1 MKKIV
6 LLPLDERPCNYNFP
20 YKLFHNNSSS
30 SPLAPFNNDSNF
42 KSMDKLPGDK
52 TCFNNLDIQIMKP
65 DILGDKKI
73 PADTQKIQDF
83 LKKSC
88 KDADGLV
95 LSIDMLAYG
104 GLIPSRLHH
113 SSVKELK
120 ERLEIIK
127 ELKKENQ
134 NLKIYAFQCIMR
146 CPKYSS
152 NDEEPDYY
160 EECGAEIHKIGEL
173 EHKVNLGMEHGEAL
187 DDLHK
192 KVKSEYLEDYT
203 HRRNVNLKLN
213 LLTLDY
219 VIEGYIDF
227 LVIPQD
233 DSAKYGFTAMDQEIV
248 REKIS
253 NQLLQDQVFMYP
265 GADEV
270 AMTLLT
276 RLTNKMSGRTPNIY
290 VKYASIH
297 APYLI
302 PAYEDRSLGETIKYQ
317 IMAAGCMQTES
328 SAEADLIL
336 AISAPANEMLEAAVQ
351 PVKNQDYCVE
361 RNLTEFVLYIE
372 EQISKGKPVTI
383 GDNSFANGSDLE
395 LIALLNKKDLLMKV
409 AGYAGWN
416 TSSNTLGTAISQ
428 GVLYL
433 YRNNCKGHRDF
444 LVERYIEDAGYCA
457 VVRKY
462 ITEHKLEKL
471 GMNYYDVKESNGIV
485 SVFVREMLQEFVH
498 SNLSSIAEMVCIKQ
512 VYMPWRRM
520 FEIGLNANYKI

>member
-20 YKLFHNNSSS
+20 YKLFNKNRNTGA
-30 SPLAPFNNDSNF
+30 LAPSN
-42 KSMDKLPGDK
+42 MD
-52 TCFNNLDIQIMKP
+52 LDFQIIKP
-65 DILGDKKI
+65 DKLGDKKT
-73 PADTQKIQDF
+73 PANTMEIQKF
-83 LKKSC
+83 LKESC

-95 LSIDMLAYG
+95 ISIDTLAYG

-113 SSVKELK
+113 SSAEEIQ

-127 ELKKENQ
+127 ELKKDNEK
-134 NLKIYAFQCIMR
+134 LKIYAFHCIMR

-173 EHKVNLGMEHGEAL
+173 EHKARLGMDIGKEL
-187 DDLHK
+187 DDLYK
-192 KVKSEYLEDYT
+192 KVKSQYLEDYT
-203 HRRNVNLKLN
+203 GRRKVNLSLN
-213 LLTLDY
+213 LLSLDY
-219 VIEGYIDF
+219 VKEGYIDF
-227 LVIPQD
+227 LIIPQD

-248 REKIS
+248 REKITKE
-253 NQLLQDQVFMYP
+253 LLQDQVLMYP

-276 RLTNKMSGRTPNIY
+276 RVINNLNGRTPNIY
-290 VKYASIH
+290 IKYASIH
-297 APYLI
+297 APYII
-302 PAYEDRSLGETIKYQ
+302 PAYEDRSLGETLKYQ

-328 SAEADLIL
+328 SPEADLIL
-336 AISAPANEMLEAAVQ
+336 AVSAPAGEMLEASAQ
-351 PVKNQDYCVE
+351 PVKNQNYCVE

-372 EQISKGKPVTI
+372 EQLKKGKAVTI
-383 GDNSFANGSDLE
+383 GDNAFANGSDLE
-395 LIALLNKKDLLMKV
+395 LIALLNKRNLLMKV

-433 YRNNCKGHRDF
+433 YRNDCKEHRDF
-444 LVERYIEDAGYCA
+444 LVERYIEDAGYCG

-462 ITEHKLEKL
+462 ITEHKLESL
-471 GMNYYDVKESNGIV
+471 GMNYFDVKESNGIA
-485 SVFVREMLQEFVH
+485 STLIREMLQEFVD
-498 SNLSSIAEMVCIKQ
+498 SKLSSIAEKVCINQ

-520 FEIGLNANYKI
+520 FEIGIDANYKI

>member
-20 YKLFHNNSSS
+20 YKLFHSSHKS
-30 SPLAPFNNDSNF
+30 GALVPSNND
-42 KSMDKLPGDK
+42 
-52 TCFNNLDIQIMKP
+52 LDLQIIKP
-65 DILGDKKI
+65 DKLGDKKI
-73 PADTQKIQDF
+73 PANIMEIQEF

-88 KDADGLV
+88 KDAEALV
-95 LSIDMLAYG
+95 ISIDTLVYG

-113 SSVKELK
+113 SSVDEIR

-127 ELKKENQ
+127 EIKKDNKK
-134 NLKIYAFQCIMR
+134 LKIYAFHCIMR

-160 EECGAEIHKIGEL
+160 EECGAEIYKIGEL
-173 EHKVNLGMEHGEAL
+173 EHKGRLGMEIGEEL
-187 DDLHK
+187 SDLHQ

-203 HRRNVNLKLN
+203 NRRKVNLSLN
-213 LLTLDY
+213 LLSLDY
-219 VIEGYIDF
+219 VKDGYIDF
-227 LVIPQD
+227 MIIPQD

-253 NQLLQDQVFMYP
+253 NELLQDQVLMYP

-276 RLTNKMSGRTPNIY
+276 RVINNMNGRTPNIY
-290 VKYASIH
+290 IKYASIH

-302 PAYEDRSLGETIKYQ
+302 PAYEDRSLGETLKYQ
-317 IMAAGCMQTES
+317 IMAAGCIQTDS
-328 SAEADLIL
+328 PTEADLIL
-336 AISAPANEMLEAAVQ
+336 AVSAPANEMLEAAAQ
-351 PVKNQDYCVE
+351 PVKNQNYCVE

-372 EQISKGKPVTI
+372 EQLNKGKPVTI

-395 LIALLNKKDLLMKV
+395 LIALLNKKNLLMKV

-433 YRNNCKGHRDF
+433 YRSNCKEHRNF

-462 ITEHKLEKL
+462 ITEHKLENL
-471 GMNYYDVKESNGIV
+471 GMSYFDVKERNGIV
-485 SVFVREMLQEFVH
+485 SVLVQEMLQEFVD
-498 SNLSSIAEMVCIKQ
+498 SKLSSIAEKVCINQ

-520 FEIGLNANYKI
+520 FEVGLDANYKI

>member
-20 YKLFHNNSSS
+20 YKLFQN
-30 SPLAPFNNDSNF
+30 
-42 KSMDKLPGDK
+42 K
-52 TCFNNLDIQIMKP
+52 DIQIIKP
-65 DILGDKKI
+65 DKLGDKKI
-73 PADTQKIQDF
+73 PANTTEIQEF
-83 LKKSC
+83 LKNAC

-95 LSIDMLAYG
+95 ISIDTLVYG

-113 SSVKELK
+113 FSVEEIQK
-120 ERLEIIK
+120 RLEIIK
-127 ELKKENQ
+127 ELKKDNEK
-134 NLKIYAFQCIMR
+134 LKIYAFHCIMR

-173 EHKVNLGMEHGEAL
+173 EHKDRLGMEIGEEL
-187 DDLHK
+187 TNLHK

-203 HRRNVNLKLN
+203 NRRKVNLSLN
-213 LLTLDY
+213 LLSLDY
-219 VIEGYIDF
+219 VKDGYIDF
-227 LVIPQD
+227 MIIPQD

-248 REKIS
+248 REKIT
-253 NQLLQDQVFMYP
+253 NELLQDQVLMYP

-276 RLTNKMSGRTPNIY
+276 RVINKMNGRTPNIY
-290 VKYASIH
+290 IKYASIH

-302 PAYEDRSLGETIKYQ
+302 PAYEDRSLGETLKYQ
-317 IMAAGCMQTES
+317 IMASGCIQTES
-328 SAEADLIL
+328 PTEADLIL
-336 AISAPANEMLEAAVQ
+336 AVSAPANEMLEAAAQ
-351 PVKNQDYCVE
+351 PVKNQNYCVE

-372 EQISKGKPVTI
+372 EQLNKGKPVTI

-395 LIALLNKKDLLMKV
+395 LIAMLNKKDLLMKV

-433 YRNNCKGHRDF
+433 YRNNCKEHRDF

-462 ITEHKLEKL
+462 VTEHKLENL
-471 GMNYYDVKESNGIV
+471 GMNYFDVEESNGIV
-485 SVFVREMLQEFVH
+485 SVFVREMLQEFVD
-498 SNLSSIAEMVCIKQ
+498 SKLSSIAEKVCINQ

-520 FEIGLNANYKI
+520 FEVGLDANYKM